1 MIRKY
6 LYTLAF
12 ALTGSLATQAQDIRT
27 FMRNELDTLCSNSFS
42 GRGYVDSGM
51 WKAADYLASR
61 FEGMRMKPVGDSW
74 FQGFEYPAN
83 SFPGQL
89 TLQVNGRVLQPGVDY
104 IVWPGSR
111 NYAGSYDLDVIDSSV
126 TADSARL
133 VQRFRSAFSNRK
145 AALVYLPDSVGYL
158 PFHKKYFTDSTLR
171 GMILVAT
178 GKKLIWT
185 PSKTIPKGLAAFTI
199 KTSAL
204 PEKPENGSFLIQ
216 QKFMPSFMAR
226 NVIGMIPGKRTDSCI
241 VLTAHYDHLGRMG
254 RQALFPGAMDNAS
267 GTSMLL
273 WLANYYS
280 KHEPPCNIVFM
291 LFAGEEAGL
300 LGSKYYTEHPLFP
313 LAQIKFL
320 LNIDMMGDASD
331 GVAVINGKEIP
342 SKYQLLKQLSDEKYQ
357 FKEVREGGKAS
368 NSDHHWFYEKGV
380 PAFFMFGMG
389 GQGHYHDV
397 YDKPETISLDN
408 MDKVADMIINF
419 IDKL

>member
-1 MIRKY
+1 MFKKI
-6 LYTLAF
+6 LAGWVVGMGIT
-12 ALTGSLATQAQDIRT
+12 AAATAQDIKT
-27 FMRNELDTLCSNSFS
+27 FMRAELDTLCGNTFS

-51 WKAADYLASR
+51 WKAADFLASR
-61 FEGMRMKPVGDSW
+61 FDKMGLKPVGNDW
-74 FQGFEYPAN
+74 FQRFEYPAN

-89 TLQVNGRVLQPGVDY
+89 TLQVNGKVLQPGVDY
-104 IVWPGSR
+104 IVWPSSR

-126 TADSARL
+126 VADSARL
-133 VQRFRSAFSNRK
+133 VQRFRMAFSNRK

-158 PFHKKYFTDSTLR
+158 PFHKKFFADSTLK
-171 GMILVAT
+171 GMVLVAT

-185 PSKTIPKGLAAFTI
+185 PSKMVPKNLAAFTVLR
-199 KTSAL
+199 KSL
-204 PEKPENGSFLIQ
+204 PENPVNGSFLIQ
-216 QKFMPSFMAR
+216 QKFMPSFVAR
-226 NVIGMIPGKRTDSCI
+226 NVVGMIPGKRTDSCVVI
-241 VLTAHYDHLGRMG
+241 TAHYDHLGRMG

-273 WLANYYS
+273 WLAHYYS

-300 LGSKYYTEHPLFP
+300 LGSKYYTEHPMFP
-313 LAQIKFL
+313 LSQIKFL
-320 LNIDMMGDASD
+320 LNIDMMGDATD
-331 GVAVINGKEIP
+331 GISVINGKEIP
-342 SKYQLLKQLSDEKYQ
+342 ARYQLLKQLSDEKYH

-380 PAFFMFGMG
+380 PAFFIFGIG

-397 YDKPETISLDN
+397 YDKPETVSLNN
-408 MDKVADMIINF
+408 MDKVADMILNF